1 MAVATELAPSEFAA
15 AIGVKSDDLAA
26 LERAGLPFVNRKRHG
41 HVYPLPAAIKWY
53 VEHAI
58 ATRVGGI
65 PPRTTQKELAALV
78 GYTPRTLSNL
88 VEEGKL
94 TTVVENGR
102 RLYPLPDCVHQ
113 IIEHRESQARGKTG
127 EKMTPLDEAKLRKLE
142 ADAQAAELTLM
153 ERRGEL
159 LARPLVERALADLMQ
174 GLKAQLVQFAPRYEA
189 DLIGLDTRVKVRAV
203 LKPAMHAELLRLGAA
218 GAQVGRRIQMID
230 ATVERDEDDESN
242 ATDTEE
248 PDARRHAS

>member
-1 MAVATELAPSEFAA
+1 MATELAPAEFAA
-15 AIGVKSDDLAA
+15 AIGVKKEDLAA
-26 LERAGLPFVNRKRHG
+26 LERAGLPFVNRKKDGR
-41 HVYPLPAAIKWY
+41 VYPLPAAVTWY

-65 PPRTTQKELAALV
+65 PPRTTQKELASLV

-88 VEEGKL
+88 VDEGKL
-94 TTVVENGR
+94 KTVVEQGR
-102 RLYPLPDCVHQ
+102 RVYVLPDCVHQ

-127 EKMTPLDEAKLRKLE
+127 EKLTAFDEAKTRKME
-142 ADAQAAELTLM
+142 ADAQSSELTLM

-159 LARPLVERALADLMQ
+159 LARPLVERAFSELLQA
-174 GLKAQLVQFAPRYEA
+174 LKAQLVQFASRYEA
-189 DLIGLDTRVKVRAV
+189 DLVGLENRIKVRAV

-230 ATVERDEDDESN
+230 ATSEREEEDD
-242 ATDTEE
+242 TDAPE
-248 PDARRHAS
+248 AA